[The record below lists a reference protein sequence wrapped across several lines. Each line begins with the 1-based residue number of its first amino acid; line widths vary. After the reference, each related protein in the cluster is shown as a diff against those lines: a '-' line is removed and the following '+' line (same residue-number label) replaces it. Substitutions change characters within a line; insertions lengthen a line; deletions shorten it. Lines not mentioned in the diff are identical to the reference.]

1 MKMLLLASAGGA
13 IGAGARHLVNL
24 GMGRLLGTAFPWG
37 TLTVNILG
45 SFLMGVLVELLV
57 LRFGGSATVR
67 TLLGTGFLGG
77 FTTFSAFSLDVLVL
91 LERRETGLALVYV
104 AGSVLVGFA
113 ALYAGVVLVR
123 MVLS

>member
-13 IGAGARHLVNL
+13 LGAGTRHLVNL

-45 SFLMGVLVELLV
+45 SLLMGVLVELLV
-57 LRFGGSATVR
+57 LRFGGSPTMR

-104 AGSVLVGFA
+104 VGSVLVGFA

-123 MVLS
+123 TVLS

>member
-13 IGAGARHLVNL
+13 LGAGARHLVNL

-45 SFLMGVLVELLV
+45 SFLMGVLIELLV
-57 LRFGGSATVR
+57 LRFGGSPAMR

-77 FTTFSAFSLDVLVL
+77 FTTFSAFSLDVFVL
-91 LERRETGLALVYV
+91 LDRKETGLAALYV
-104 AGSVLVGFA
+104 GGSVVVGFA
-113 ALYAGVVLVR
+113 ALYAGIMLVR
-123 MVLS
+123 AVLS